1 VNRVGKDGNGVYHSG
16 NTMVIDPLG
25 EVLYHMAD
33 EEDVFTITLQKEH
46 LENVRAKFPFWKD
59 ADQFGIGE

>member
-1 VNRVGKDGNGVYHSG
+1 VGNDGNDIYHSG

-33 EEDVFTITLQKEH
+33 EEDTSTITLQKDQ
-46 LENVRAKFPFWKD
+46 LDAVRSKFPFWKD
-59 ADQFGIGE
+59 ADSFMIK